1 MLSQWKEAFSLLE
14 CDISDNP
21 TKSCFPSEKKQ
32 DGLFLPISTYSFV
45 PKRRERRKASLAM
58 AGTLS
63 PRAICAPKSSGTAT
77 SPYHLPCPQAT
88 LDGLEVSG
96 NPTTSRGLETSANKA
111 DPLQVTS
118 SARTFYSSEIF
129 LLPQFTHCKN
139 QHNLSS
145 GRKGADFSLVFF
157 FFLAKVTA
165 QPVTWRKRGKKKL
178 REGCQIA
185 SLEIKINMGI
195 ISKVEIALVLLRERK
210 EDFHINVLLV
220 LFYL

>member
-1 MLSQWKEAFSLLE
+1 MLSQWKEAFSLLG

-21 TKSCFPSEKKQ
+21 TKRGFPSEKKQ

-77 SPYHLPCPQAT
+77 CPPTHPAPRPRWMAWKWVAT
-88 LDGLEVSG
+88 LGHQGAWKLLQTKQIHFKSPLQPEHFILVKSLSCPNSLTAKTNIIYLLEGRVQ
-96 NPTTSRGLETSANKA
+96 TSAW
-111 DPLQVTS
+111 
-118 SARTFYSSEIF
+118 
-129 LLPQFTHCKN
+129 
-139 QHNLSS
+139 
-145 GRKGADFSLVFF
+145 F

-195 ISKVEIALVLLRERK
+195 ISKAEIALVLLRERK